1 MQQQPQPQPQ
11 TQMILV
17 SSRNYFNKRNL
28 CKIAKSP
35 NRVQRGAAEA
45 KKSTNMPAST
55 AKTTDS
61 ERSYRISNRRR
72 SCDNHD
78 LVYGSIN
85 CATGTIRTANC
96 QGSGGNSSNKSH
108 NNNGY
113 DPSVADC
120 KSYARRRRTTI
131 TSGKIMLTLLLSTA
145 LLLEANSSLAAP
157 TEATTILSMEPKDIA
172 AMKTVPFLT

>member
-1 MQQQPQPQPQ
+1 MQQQPQPQTQ
-11 TQMILV
+11 TILV

-28 CKIAKSP
+28 CKIAKSQQKHSKFTPPVCP

-45 KKSTNMPAST
+45 KKSTNMPTST
-55 AKTTDS
+55 AKTTGS

-113 DPSVADC
+113 DPSVTDC
-120 KSYARRRRTTI
+120 KMYARRRRTTI
-131 TSGKIMLTLLLSTA
+131 TSGQMMLTLLLATA
-145 LLLEANSSLAAP
+145 LLLEA
-157 TEATTILSMEPKDIA
+157 
-172 AMKTVPFLT
+172 